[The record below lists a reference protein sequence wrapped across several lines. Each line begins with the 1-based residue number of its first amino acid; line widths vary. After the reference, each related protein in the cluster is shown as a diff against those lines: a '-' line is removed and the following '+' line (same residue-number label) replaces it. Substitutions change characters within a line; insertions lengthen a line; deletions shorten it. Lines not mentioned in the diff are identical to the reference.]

1 MSWFRDNIIE
11 ANWNIAIAD
20 LGSDLIPVNPRWMR
34 HSYRDRWFAD
44 PFILDED
51 QDTYTILAEEYL
63 KADGRGRICRL
74 TVDKKYCRLV
84 YNQTLLDID
93 SHLSFPNYIL
103 EGDEVYVYPEN
114 CSSGRLTIYRLTS
127 SSLEPWAEIPF
138 PAVDPVIFRQPQG
151 GGVCLLST
159 LPDDSNGKDLH
170 IFTAAELAGPYEE
183 IKTISFADNTARR
196 AGGVFQWKGH
206 LIAPAQIC
214 NKRYGE
220 GISLQKVIF
229 AAGKTPDL
237 VEMTRMN
244 ARTAIQMTGFHT
256 FNVKG
261 DKVVID
267 GYKFASEFIHDS
279 YFRIR
284 GFKNK

>member
-11 ANWNIAIAD
+11 ANWNIAIAG
-20 LGSDLIPVNPRWMR
+20 LGSDLVPVNPRWMK

-51 QDTYTILAEEYL
+51 QGTYTILAEEYM
-63 KADGRGRICRL
+63 KKTARGRICCL
-74 TVDKKYCRLV
+74 TVTKRDCRLV
-84 YNQTLLDID
+84 YNQPLLDLD
-93 SHLSFPNYIL
+93 SHLSFPNYI
-103 EGDEVYVYPEN
+103 EYGGEVYLYPEN
-114 CSSGRLTIYRLTS
+114 CASGKLTFYRLTAAGP
-127 SSLEPWAEIPF
+127 EPCAEMPV
-138 PAVDPVIFRQPQG
+138 PVVDPVVFRHPQG
-151 GGVCLLST
+151 SGFYLFGT
-159 LPDDSNGKDLH
+159 LPGDANGKDLH
-170 IFTAAELAGPYEE
+170 VFSAPELTGPYQEL
-183 IKTISFADNTARR
+183 KTISFGDNTARR
-196 AGGVFQWKGH
+196 AGALFQRNGL

-229 AAGKTPDL
+229 AAEKTPDL

-267 GYKFASEFIHDS
+267 GYKFASDFIHDT